1 LSPKTETDPH
11 ESPRAIFAFELRRH
25 REAAKLTQRQLAAR
39 IGFSDSMVNM
49 VELARRPPS
58 RRFAELC
65 DQVFGL
71 DGSMVRLY
79 TATTWN
85 KAPEYLRPWLEEE
98 DDATGLRTWQPTIV
112 PGLLQTQAYAREI
125 LAATPGIAHE
135 ELEKRLANR
144 LQRQA
149 ILQRDRPPA
158 LNVVIDEAVLHRI
171 IGDVEVMRE
180 QLMYLLEVAR
190 HPLVTIQIVPSA
202 VRAHCGLAGGFIIA
216 ERNGS
221 PYAAYTDAQPFGRTF
236 DDRRLIAEL
245 VLRYDALRAE
255 ALPFSQ
261 SLRLIEE
268 AVNQSGARPSE
279 RTLA

>member
-1 LSPKTETDPH
+1 
-11 ESPRAIFAFELRRH
+11 
-25 REAAKLTQRQLAAR
+25 
-39 IGFSDSMVNM
+39 MVNM

>member
-1 LSPKTETDPH
+1 LSPKRETDPH
-11 ESPRAIFAFELRRH
+11 ESPRAVFAFELRRY

-49 VELARRPPS
+49 VELAKRPPS

-125 LAATPGIAHE
+125 LAATPGIAYE
-135 ELEKRLANR
+135 ELEKRVANR
-144 LQRQA
+144 LERQA
-149 ILQRDRPPA
+149 ILQRDRPPV
-158 LNVVIDEAVLHRI
+158 LNVVIDEAVLHRV
-171 IGDVEVMRE
+171 IGDAEIMSE

-190 HPLVTIQIVPSA
+190 HPLVTIQIVPST

-279 RTLA
+279 RTVA

>member
-1 LSPKTETDPH
+1 LSPKRETDPH
-11 ESPRAIFAFELRRH
+11 ESPRAVFAFELRRY

-49 VELARRPPS
+49 VELAKRPPS

-125 LAATPGIAHE
+125 LAATPGIAYE
-135 ELEKRLANR
+135 ELEKRVANR
-144 LQRQA
+144 LERQA
-149 ILQRDRPPA
+149 ILQRDRPPV
-158 LNVVIDEAVLHRI
+158 LNVVIDEAVLHRV
-171 IGDVEVMRE
+171 IGDAEIMRE

-190 HPLVTIQIVPSA
+190 HPLVTIQIVPST

-279 RTLA
+279 RTVA

>member
-1 LSPKTETDPH
+1 LSPKRETDPH
-11 ESPRAIFAFELRRH
+11 ESPRAVFAFELRRY

-49 VELARRPPS
+49 VELAKRPPS

-125 LAATPGIAHE
+125 LAATPGIAYE
-135 ELEKRLANR
+135 ELEKRVANR
-144 LQRQA
+144 LERQA
-149 ILQRDRPPA
+149 ILQRDRPPV
-158 LNVVIDEAVLHRI
+158 LNVVIDEAVLHRV
-171 IGDVEVMRE
+171 IGDAEIMRE

-190 HPLVTIQIVPSA
+190 HPLVTIQIVPST

-216 ERNGS
+216 ERKGS

-279 RTLA
+279 RTVA